1 MISLVNGEAKA
12 FLRGGNEGGESKA
25 ELKGGKNA
33 LRRRLVG
40 GATFRRSLLNP
51 LNVGVSRGGTALQWQ
66 NYIVLGLSKDT
77 TQTAGEKNVLA

>member
-1 MISLVNGEAKA
+1 ML
-12 FLRGGNEGGESKA
+12 
-25 ELKGGKNA
+25 

-51 LNVGVSRGGTALQWQ
+51 LNFDVSRGGTALQWQ

-77 TQTAGEKNVLA
+77 QHKQLEKKKYLLDDAF